1 MSLIETWVNDRLH
14 DILGISDKY
23 ISQYL
28 IGLAG
33 KARNADEYIQKLKET
48 KTVEIDTNMV
58 NFAHELWT
66 KVSSITE
73 FSRSTRNCRIR
84 N

>member
-66 KVSSITE
+66 KVSSIITE
-73 FSRSTRNCRIR
+73 FSHSTTVE
-84 N
+84 

>member
-1 MSLIETWVNDRLH
+1 MVETWVNDKLH

-33 KARNADEYIQKLKET
+33 KSNTAEDYVQKLKDT
-48 KTVEIDTNMV
+48 GTVEIDTNMV
-58 NFAHELWT
+58 KFAHELWA
-66 KVSSITE
+66 KVCKELLKLT
-73 FSRSTRNCRIR
+73 
-84 N
+84 